1 MTHTL
6 FLLGYIAL
14 NICFLHG
21 LYKAVKDIKKAIQLH
36 KKQWITIC
44 IVRIAIAIGLIVWFN
59 LSYYVKL

>member
-14 NICFLHG
+14 NICFLYG

-36 KKQWITIC
+36 KKQWIPY
-44 IVRIAIAIGLIVWFN
+44 A
-59 LSYYVKL
+59 